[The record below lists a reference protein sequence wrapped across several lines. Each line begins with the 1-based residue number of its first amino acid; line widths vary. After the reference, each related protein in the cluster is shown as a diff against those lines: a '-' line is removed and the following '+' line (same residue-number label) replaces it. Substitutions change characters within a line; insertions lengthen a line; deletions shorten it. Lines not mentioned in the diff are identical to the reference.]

1 MAQTNGVNGNAPG
14 YLSADD
20 FLTAIMG
27 ESDDM
32 DVPGIGIIR
41 IRALTLAEVDAVR
54 RRATG
59 KKGDDP
65 DAGKLM
71 AWSLYYG
78 MVEPKLPEAAV
89 EKLLTGSAGKL
100 TKVARR
106 IMAISGLG
114 DSEEADPLAGA
125 GS

>member
-1 MAQTNGVNGNAPG
+1 MSKDNGVSP

-20 FLTAIMG
+20 FLAAVMG
-27 ESDDM
+27 ESDDL
-32 DVPGIGIIR
+32 DVEGVGTIR

-54 RRATG
+54 RRATP

-71 AWSLYYG
+71 AWALYYG

-89 EKLLTGSAGKL
+89 ERLLTGSAGKL

-106 IMAISGLG
+106 IMAISGLS
-114 DSEEADPLAGA
+114 DQETADPLAGD